1 MTGSGSR
8 KLFTLVL
15 VMALMAPVLL
25 AGCGGSSPEDAVKQ
39 YQKAA
44 QELNWEALKE
54 SVAPQRRE
62 LTKEQEEL
70 TKTEFEQVKVVFDGI
85 KMQTVYSEED
95 EKNAEVVMTDGK
107 ITYTVNILGEE
118 KTETK
123 DISKLSKE
131 ERTYA
136 TIEVDGVW
144 YVDKD
149 LP

>member
-1 MTGSGSR
+1 MTGSGFK

-15 VMALMAPVLL
+15 AVALVAPLL
-25 AGCGGSSPEDAVKQ
+25 AGCGGSSPEGAVKN

-44 QELNWEALKE
+44 QDLDWEALKA

-70 TKTEFEQVKVVFDGI
+70 TKTEFEQVKVLFDGI

-95 EKNAEVVMTDGK
+95 EKKAAVVMTEGK

-136 TIEVDGVW
+136 TVEVDGVW
-144 YVDKD
+144 YVDRD

>member
-1 MTGSGSR
+1 MTGSGFK

-15 VMALMAPVLL
+15 AVAIVAPTLL
-25 AGCGGSSPEDAVKQ
+25 AGCGGSSPEGAVKK

-44 QELNWEALKE
+44 QESDWEALKA

-62 LTKEQEEL
+62 LTKDQEEL
-70 TKTEFEQVKVVFDGI
+70 TKIEFEQVKVVFDGI

-95 EKNAEVVMTDGK
+95 EKKAAVVMTDGK

-136 TIEVDGVW
+136 TVEVDEVW

>member
-1 MTGSGSR
+1 MTGSGFK

-15 VMALMAPVLL
+15 AVAIVAPTLL
-25 AGCGGSSPEDAVKQ
+25 AGCGGSSPEGAVKN
-39 YQKAA
+39 YMKAW
-44 QELNWEALKE
+44 QELDWEALKA
-54 SVAPQRRE
+54 SVVPQRRE
-62 LTKEQEEL
+62 LTKDQDEL
-70 TKTEFEQVKVVFDGI
+70 AKIQFEQAKVIIEGL

-95 EKNAEVVMTDGK
+95 EKKAAVVMTEGN

-136 TIEVDGVW
+136 TVEVDGVW

-149 LP
+149 L

>member
-1 MTGSGSR
+1 MTGSGFK

-15 VMALMAPVLL
+15 AVAIVAPTLL
-25 AGCGGSSPEDAVKQ
+25 AGCGGSSPEGAVKN
-39 YQKAA
+39 YMKAW
-44 QELNWEALKE
+44 QELDWEALKA
-54 SVAPQRRE
+54 SVVPQRRE
-62 LTKEQEEL
+62 LTKDQDEL
-70 TKTEFEQVKVVFDGI
+70 AKIQFEQAKVIIEGL

-95 EKNAEVVMTDGK
+95 EKKAAVVMTEGN

-136 TIEVDGVW
+136 TVEVDGVW
-144 YVDKD
+144 YVDRD

>member
-1 MTGSGSR
+1 MTGSGFK
-8 KLFTLVL
+8 KLFMLVL
-15 VMALMAPVLL
+15 VVALAAPVLL
-25 AGCGGSSPEDAVKQ
+25 AGCGGSSPEGAVTE
-39 YQKAA
+39 YLKAW
-44 QELNWEALKE
+44 QELDWDALKA

-62 LTKEQEEL
+62 LTKDQEEL
-70 TKTEFEQVKVVFDGI
+70 TKMEFEQVKTSMDGL

-95 EKNAEVVMTDGK
+95 KKKAAVVLTEGK

>member
-1 MTGSGSR
+1 M
-8 KLFTLVL
+8 
-15 VMALMAPVLL
+15 
-25 AGCGGSSPEDAVKQ
+25 
-39 YQKAA
+39 
-44 QELNWEALKE
+44 
-54 SVAPQRRE
+54 
-62 LTKEQEEL
+62 
-70 TKTEFEQVKVVFDGI
+70 KVVFDGI
-85 KMQTVYSEED
+85 KMQTVYSEEE

>member
-1 MTGSGSR
+1 MTGSGFK

-15 VMALMAPVLL
+15 AVALVAPALL
-25 AGCGGSSPEDAVKQ
+25 VGCGGSSPEGAVKA
-39 YQKAA
+39 YLKAW
-44 QELNWEALKE
+44 QELDWEALKA

-62 LTKEQEEL
+62 LTKDQEEL
-70 TKTEFEQVKVVFDGI
+70 TKIEFEQVKISMDGL

-95 EKNAEVVMTDGK
+95 KKKAAVMLTEGK